1 MLRHG
6 SGAREIDGLL
16 DFVPWN
22 FQRSKI
28 VLDEFVCF
36 FCGAILNIEPYARTY
51 GSSRCFDI
59 YIEHGCRDL
68 T

>member
-22 FQRSKI
+22 VQRSKI
-28 VLDEFVCF
+28 VLDEFVRF
-36 FCGAILNIEPYARTY
+36 FAGLY
-51 GSSRCFDI
+51 
-59 YIEHGCRDL
+59 
-68 T
+68 